1 MFTRVLYNNKLS
13 FEKSSILNVNS
24 GVEEQG
30 LDMVYILA
38 IIIIVL
44 AILLLLIFIRKK
56 RHKLRVSR

>member
-1 MFTRVLYNNKLS
+1 
-13 FEKSSILNVNS
+13 LNVNS